1 MRSEGGE
8 VGGAG
13 GDSKEMMKPV
23 ETSKDS
29 EGVVRKTAAF
39 VRHLNLEPW
48 ESLAMPEQRH
58 DVM

>member
-1 MRSEGGE
+1 
-8 VGGAG
+8 
-13 GDSKEMMKPV
+13 MMKPV

>member
-29 EGVVRKTAAF
+29 G
-39 VRHLNLEPW
+39 
-48 ESLAMPEQRH
+48 
-58 DVM
+58 